1 MDSTLLRA
9 GRITHLKIVAVALV
23 AVIAVVTVGIHAK
36 VGRDETAKSLVIR
49 AADPA
54 NYAGHDTP
62 TVR

>member
-23 AVIAVVTVGIHAK
+23 AVVAVVTVGIHAK
-36 VGRDETAKSLVIR
+36 VGGDETAKTLVIK

-54 NYAGHDTP
+54 AYAGQNSP